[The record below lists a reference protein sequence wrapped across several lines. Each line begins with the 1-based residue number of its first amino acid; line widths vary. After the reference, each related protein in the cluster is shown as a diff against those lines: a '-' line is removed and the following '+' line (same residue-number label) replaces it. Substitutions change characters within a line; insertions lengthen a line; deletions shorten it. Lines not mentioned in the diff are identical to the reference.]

1 MKRFKRTE
9 AYEVTLEINDNHFI
23 NPPKVAQR
31 NAVVNRALKEFSADL
46 NALNEQTKNF
56 VPGETSANDFIG
68 LAEREKAQLT
78 DQEIME
84 DWQIPLME
92 AMAKA
97 ITKRGGD
104 ILEVG
109 FGRGVSA
116 EMIQKYPI
124 DSHTIIECNDS
135 IIEEYFKPWKTKYSD
150 KDIRL
155 VHGLWQDTIDDLGR
169 YDGIF
174 FHTYPLNEDEYMQYV
189 YASITF
195 AEHFFSYA
203 SEHLKS
209 GGSFTYFSNEIQ
221 SLSREHQHLL
231 LKHFSFFNVSVVPLK
246 LPLNVKD
253 TWWADSMVVIK
264 AIK

>member
-1 MKRFKRTE
+1 MKRLKRTE
-9 AYEVTLEINDNHFI
+9 AYDVSLDIKDDHFI
-23 NPPKVAQR
+23 NPPKETQR
-31 NAVVNRALKEFSADL
+31 NAVVNRALKEFCADL
-46 NALNEQTKNF
+46 NALNEQSKNF
-56 VPGETSANDFIG
+56 VPGETSANDFVG
-68 LAEREKAQLT
+68 FTDREQALLS

-97 ITKRGGD
+97 ITRGGGD

-116 EMIQKYPI
+116 DMIQKYSI
-124 DSHTIIECNDS
+124 DSHTIIECNDNV
-135 IIEEYFKPWKTKYSD
+135 IDEYFNSWKATYTD

-169 YDGIF
+169 YDGIL
-174 FHTYPLNEDEYMQYV
+174 FHTYPLNEDEYMEYV
-189 YASITF
+189 NASITF

-203 SEHLKS
+203 SEHLKP

-231 LKHFSFFNVSVVPLK
+231 LKYFSSFNVSVVSLK
-246 LPLNVKD
+246 IPQNVKD
-253 TWWADSMVVIK
+253 TWWADSMVVIEAVK
-264 AIK
+264 

>member
-9 AYEVTLEINDNHFI
+9 AYEFTLMIKDDHFI
-23 NPPKVAQR
+23 NPPKEAQR
-31 NAVVNRALKEFSADL
+31 NAVVNRALNEFSADL

-56 VPGETSANDFIG
+56 VPGETSAKDFIG
-68 LAEREKAQLT
+68 FAEREQAQLT

-92 AMAKA
+92 AMTKA
-97 ITKRGGD
+97 ITERGGD

-109 FGRGVSA
+109 FGRGISA
-116 EMIQKYPI
+116 EMIQKYPL

-135 IIEEYFKPWKTKYSD
+135 IIEEYFKPWKAKYSD
-150 KDIRL
+150 KEIHL
-155 VHGLWQDTIDDLGR
+155 VHGLWQDTIDDLGH

-203 SEHLKS
+203 SDHLKP
-209 GGSFTYFSNEIQ
+209 GGSFTYFSNEIK

-231 LKHFSFFNVSVVPLK
+231 LKHFSSFNVSAVPLR
-246 LPLNVKD
+246 LPENVKD

>member
-1 MKRFKRTE
+1 MKRIKRTE
-9 AYEVTLEINDNHFI
+9 AYEVSLVIMDDHFI

-46 NALNEQTKNF
+46 NALDEQTKNF
-56 VPGETSANDFIG
+56 VPGETSANNFIG
-68 LAEREKAQLT
+68 LAEREQAQLT

-92 AMAKA
+92 AMVKA
-97 ITKRGGD
+97 ITNRGGD

-124 DSHTIIECNDS
+124 DSHTLIECNAN
-135 IIEEYFKPWKTKYSD
+135 IIEEYFKPWKTKYTD

-231 LKHFSFFNVSVVPLK
+231 LKYFSSFNVSVVPLK
-246 LPLNVKD
+246 LPPNVKD